1 MGDYQEKLE
10 RKSKEKGEGE
20 KEKEG
25 FRTEIKREEK
35 KDH

>member
-1 MGDYQEKLE
+1 LKENQKRREK
-10 RKSKEKGEGE
+10 GE